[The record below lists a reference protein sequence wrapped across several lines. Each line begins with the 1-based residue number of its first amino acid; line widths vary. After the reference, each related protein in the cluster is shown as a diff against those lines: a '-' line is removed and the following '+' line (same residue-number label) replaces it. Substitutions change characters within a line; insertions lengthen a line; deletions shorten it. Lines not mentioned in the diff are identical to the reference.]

1 MRYSLMHRGHASI
14 GHIADFGGMG
24 LQEPY
29 ELGIAGGLN
38 YDNTRA
44 GHFDLGFNLVM
55 DVKKRM

>member
-1 MRYSLMHRGHASI
+1 MHRGHASI

-24 LQEPY
+24 LQEPF